1 MLRGN
6 TEQQV
11 KQIRDY
17 LARMVRSL
25 SAAENSSA
33 ASVSQNGRARPG
45 GTSSGSQVDQ
55 ATAET
60 IRATAARLK
69 ALIVKTSEDL
79 GTQISGEV
87 NGVYAH
93 MDSVESSLSSI
104 YLARSDFGEYTET
117 VQSTI
122 EQTAKRTVESYDYQ
136 AQIDAVNARYGDM
149 DSYVT
154 AIRGEIRRGIITD
167 PETGEEQMGIAISE
181 NLSFTGATRTEN
193 GQVYYELSPGQT
205 LGLYTAKGWQFWIN
219 GSKKGWFDSADGM
232 LHTANMV
239 VENDLQLGDS
249 WQQSTVGGFGIRY
262 IGS

>member
-1 MLRGN
+1 MLRGS

-17 LARMVRSL
+17 LVRMSRSL
-25 SAAENSSA
+25 GTAESA
-33 ASVSQNGRARPG
+33 P
-45 GTSSGSQVDQ
+45 T
-55 ATAET
+55 ATAVQSGRGRTGET
-60 IRATAARLK
+60 ASGNPDKETVDAIRTTAARLK
-69 ALIVKTSEDL
+69 ALIVKTAEDL
-79 GTQISGEV
+79 GTQISSDV

-93 MDSVESSLSSI
+93 IDSVENSLSSI
-104 YLARSDFGEYTET
+104 YLARSDFGAYTET

-136 AQIDAVNARYGDM
+136 AQIDAVNALYGDM
-149 DSYVT
+149 DNYVT

-181 NLSFTGATRTEN
+181 NLSFTGVTRTEN
-193 GQVYYELSPGQT
+193 GQIYYELSPGQT

-219 GSKKGWFDSADGM
+219 GSKRGWFDSTDGM

-239 VENDLQLGDS
+239 VEDALQVGDR
-249 WQQSTVGGFGIRY
+249 WQMSAVGGLGIRY
-262 IGS
+262 IG